1 MWSGEMDDYSLIL
14 VGILPEPRD
23 LDIARLFGWYR
34 IPLRRAPKVV
44 DVDYLAFYQPASF
57 GEENRWRIQYLAPVR
72 GHELVTRAEL
82 FRQEPDHPRAHEEYY
97 KVQLGSLEL
106 LPRPILADQWR
117 RLTFLY
123 TIGSYLQ
130 RAETLNDLVV
140 HSEEREQLWKSLR
153 ERGMN
158 SAGYSAGQT
167 EEMELDALTLEML
180 GSLFD

>member
-1 MWSGEMDDYSLIL
+1 MDDYSLIL

-23 LDIARLFGWYR
+23 LDIARMFGWYR

-57 GEENRWRIQYLAPVR
+57 GEDHRWRIQYTAPVK

-82 FRQEPDHPRAHEEYY
+82 FHQEADHPRAHEEYY
-97 KVQLGSLEL
+97 KVQLGPLEM
-106 LPRPILADQWR
+106 LPRPIMADQWR

-130 RAETLNDLVV
+130 RAATLNDLVV

-153 ERGMN
+153 ERGLQGT
-158 SAGYSAGQT
+158 SYAADRTDG
-167 EEMELDALTLEML
+167 MELDALTLEML